1 MKSFQCISTLI
12 GVLFCYLSFA
22 QKEVSLTLH
31 FQLKY
36 EDRDLN
42 LNEKCEIIRDSDT
55 LRISTLK
62 FYAGTPN
69 ASSYDYHLVDL
80 ADSNSL
86 LYTIRSSVQRESLM
100 LLFGIDSVT
109 NTSGV
114 FGGDLD
120 PSNGMYWAWQ
130 SGYIN
135 FKLEGTSTACSGPRR
150 EFNYHLGGYMSPYNC
165 VQTIEL
171 PTIDVDSIITININL
186 KVFLDEVDLIN
197 NYKVMSP
204 GKKALDMMILAKQMF
219 RIDE

>member
-1 MKSFQCISTLI
+1 MKSFQNIATLI
-12 GVLFCYLSFA
+12 GVMLCFLCFA
-22 QKEVSLTLH
+22 QKEDSLTLH

-36 EDRDLN
+36 GARDLKSD
-42 LNEKCEIIRDSDT
+42 EKCEIIRNNDT
-55 LRISTLK
+55 LSISAVK
-62 FYAGTPN
+62 FYVGTPN
-69 ASSYDYHLVDL
+69 ESIYDYHLVDL

-86 LYTIRSSVQRESLM
+86 KYRITSFVQRKNLT

-135 FKLEGTSTACSGPRR
+135 FKLEGTSTACKGAKNQ
-150 EFNYHLGGYMSPYNC
+150 FHFHLGGYMNPYNC
-165 VQTIEL
+165 IQFLEL
-171 PTIDVDSIITININL
+171 PIIVVDDIVTVTIDL

-204 GKKALDMMILAKQMF
+204 GKQALDMMILASQMF